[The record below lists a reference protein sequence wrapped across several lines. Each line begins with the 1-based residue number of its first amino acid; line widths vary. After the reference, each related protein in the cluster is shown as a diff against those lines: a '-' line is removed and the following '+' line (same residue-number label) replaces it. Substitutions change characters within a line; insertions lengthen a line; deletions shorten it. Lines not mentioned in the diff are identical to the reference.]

1 MEKIPLSEYVKL
13 YGQAKTARLVG
24 VHQTAISKALRAGRK
39 IFLVCQED
47 GTYKAEECRPFPSQK
62 QTTLKAEEISEV

>member
-13 YGQAKTARLVG
+13 NGQAKTAGLVG
-24 VHQTAISKALRAGRK
+24 VHQTAISKALRSGRK
-39 IFLVCQED
+39 IFLIRQKD

-62 QTTLKAEEISEV
+62 QAVLRVEEIEGI

>member
-13 YGQAKTARLVG
+13 NGQVKAARLIG
-24 VHQTAISKALRAGRK
+24 VHQTAISKALRSGRK
-39 IFLVCQED
+39 IFLIRQED

-62 QTTLKAEEISEV
+62 QGVL

>member
-13 YGQAKTARLVG
+13 NGQAKTALLVG
-24 VHQTAISKALRAGRK
+24 VHQTAISKALRSGRK
-39 IFLVCQED
+39 IFLIRQED

-62 QTTLKAEEISEV
+62 QAVLRGKKISKV